1 MFVFNSSQQFDK
13 CFSDKS
19 SSIGIVP
26 TMGALHDGHLS
37 LIKKALS
44 ENDKVLVTIFV
55 NPTQFDD
62 NLDLKSYPNELEK
75 DLDKI
80 SQFGE
85 NISVFTPDKSDVYGD
100 EIHAKQYDLKE
111 LDNIMEGKIRKG
123 HFQGVATVV
132 EYFLTTFSPAKA
144 YFGEKDYQQLLIIKH
159 LSKYLNLPTK
169 IVGCPIV
176 RATDGLAMSSRNLL
190 LSPEER
196 KIAPEVFM
204 GLKLAEKLAKKEKY
218 KKIQIEV
225 GAFFQSI
232 SLIKLE
238 YFIATDPF
246 TLVEFKPNETIKS
259 GRGFIAASL
268 GEIRLIDNINMS

>member
-13 CFSDKS
+13 YFLDKS
-19 SSIGIVP
+19 FSIGIVP

-85 NISVFTPDKSDVYGD
+85 NISVFNPAKSDFYGD
-100 EIHAKQYDLKE
+100 KIHSKQYDLLD

-123 HFQGVATVV
+123 HFQGVATVI

-159 LSKYLNLPTK
+159 LSKSLNLPTK

-176 RATDGLAMSSRNLL
+176 RDTDGLAMSSRNLL

-196 KIAPEVFM
+196 KIAPQVYM
-204 GLKLAEKLAKKEKY
+204 GLRLAEKLAKKEKY
-218 KKIQIEV
+218 KKIQTEV
-225 GAFFQSI
+225 RDFFQNL

-246 TLVEFKPNETIKS
+246 TLIEFKPNETIKS